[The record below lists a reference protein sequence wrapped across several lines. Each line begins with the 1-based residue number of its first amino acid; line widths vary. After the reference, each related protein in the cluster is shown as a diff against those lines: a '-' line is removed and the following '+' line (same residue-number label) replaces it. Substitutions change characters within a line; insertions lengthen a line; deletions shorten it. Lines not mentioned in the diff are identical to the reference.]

1 MLWFSFAS
9 EKCMKILTSILNT
22 NTRNHAMQYTVNN
35 IFRGMFKFENAI
47 SEDCKEMR
55 WAVFVCIYQI

>member
-1 MLWFSFAS
+1 
-9 EKCMKILTSILNT
+9 
-22 NTRNHAMQYTVNN
+22 MQYTVNN